1 MKNVC
6 VNVNYITEEEKYK
19 TLKANFA
26 QERAKAKEKKKPL
39 SQILTGIGM
48 LILSVIS
55 IPILNGDT
63 TFALLGTFFGIGALF
78 GKED

>member
-6 VNVNYITEEEKYK
+6 VNVNYITEEEKYS
-19 TLKANFA
+19 TLKRNFA
-26 QERAKAKEKKKPL
+26 QERAKEKKKPL

-63 TFALLGTFFGIGALF
+63 TFALLCAFFGIGAIF
-78 GKED
+78 GKEDK